1 MKKHLFALAMGL
13 LLAGGATA
21 FAQQAEAC
29 AKKDCKSTCSPKI
42 CSRTCA
48 NPDTCICPEQ
58 VPMDEAAPAQP
69 ACRPTPDGR
78 GPGKGGCAPQTP
90 GKDGKCCKADKAGK
104 HGKTGKDGKHGK
116 AGKDGRKFGKKDD
129 FRKAAFEGIELTPQ
143 QQVQFDKL
151 SQKQHEKSAKVKADA
166 KKAKEKAKADKKKK
180 SLKNREAYEKEV
192 KKILTPEQYAKYQDN
207 VKALKAQRSSEKQVK
222 KEGRKR
228 LKGDRPRNADGS
240 KLEVIKGPEQPLLY

>member
-1 MKKHLFALAMGL
+1 MKKHLFTLAMGL

-21 FAQQAEAC
+21 FAQSADAC
-29 AKKDCKSTCSPKI
+29 AKKDCKSTCTPKI

-69 ACRPTPDGR
+69 ACRPTRDGR

-90 GKDGKCCKADKAGK
+90 GQKCCKADKAGK
-104 HGKTGKDGKHGK
+104 HGKFDKAGKHGK
-116 AGKDGRKFGKKDD
+116 AGKGDRKFGKKGD
-129 FRKAAFEGIELTPQ
+129 FKKAAFEGIELTPQ
-143 QQVQFDKL
+143 QQVQFDNL

-192 KKILTPEQYAKYQDN
+192 KKILTPEQYAKYQEN
-207 VKALKAQRSSEKQVK
+207 VKALKA
-222 KEGRKR
+222 RKAS
-228 LKGDRPRNADGS
+228 GDRPRNADGS
-240 KLEVIKGPEQPLLY
+240 KLKVVKGPEQPLLY